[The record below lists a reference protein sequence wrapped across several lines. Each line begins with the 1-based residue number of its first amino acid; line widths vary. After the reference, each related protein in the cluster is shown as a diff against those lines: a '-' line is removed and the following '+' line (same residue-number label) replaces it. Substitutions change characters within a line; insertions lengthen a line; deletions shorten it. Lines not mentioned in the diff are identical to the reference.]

1 MTRTEYNEILTAM
14 AEKYPHLEVVM
25 TCNNTVS
32 SPRGLVRAVI
42 GFRTMEE
49 VQAVAKEF
57 GFDEYD
63 NAYLLARE
71 AGSDFYYR
79 MYNGVECGVPYEDM
93 LTMDEFVTWESYDH
107 FKERVL
113 GIDYERPEI
122 KQALDARKKGE
133 VVIINESNMQVVD
146 TVSKVAAHFSYDS
159 TTYEVGIC
167 NVWID

>member
-1 MTRTEYNEILTAM
+1 
-14 AEKYPHLEVVM
+14 
-25 TCNNTVS
+25 
-32 SPRGLVRAVI
+32 
-42 GFRTMEE
+42 
-49 VQAVAKEF
+49 
-57 GFDEYD
+57 
-63 NAYLLARE
+63 
-71 AGSDFYYR
+71 
-79 MYNGVECGVPYEDM
+79 M